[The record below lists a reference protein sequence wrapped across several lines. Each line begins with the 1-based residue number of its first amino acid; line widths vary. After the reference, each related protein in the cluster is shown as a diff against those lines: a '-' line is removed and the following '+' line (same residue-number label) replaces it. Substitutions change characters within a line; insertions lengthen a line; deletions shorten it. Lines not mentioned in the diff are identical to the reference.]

1 MFIRIK
7 DTSYMTKFDELKEKI
22 SFLSK
27 LFFVVVGLVV
37 LVTGGLVN
45 LYLSNTINEVFW
57 LGIVLLFVL
66 SGANLIVFIRIQR
79 YIKEVGK
86 I

>member
-1 MFIRIK
+1 
-7 DTSYMTKFDELKEKI
+7 MTKFDELKEKI